1 MSDPI
6 GMADEEEDD
15 ILDGGEGGSE
25 PLAPSPMAP
34 RVSGGGRPDAI
45 LQLLAQ
51 ATRTGSQG
59 EPRPSYAADIAGA
72 QNRIAKILAS
82 GLKGLEETSGLERV
96 GQAAM
101 QTLAGQGRI
110 SFPQAEAAAQQQDLS
125 RAYNIANA
133 LSGLAKSQGGG
144 QLNQSQM
151 LNLLM
156 RGQEGDRRERANFAR
171 NTDAIARAAS
181 ANLENPAEG
190 MAYIAQRMQELG
202 ANSETP
208 LDKLTQI
215 RTQAIGEMSRQ
226 RFRTKKEGR
235 KGEGGDETPDIGGP
249 TAGAD
254 GSLDLKPYK
263 KVKGAEWA
271 PWMVTYNQALNT
283 GDKAGAEAIFR
294 ANVRA
299 KSVLSTEERKPF
311 DEFLKTH
318 QAAVASGSLIGN
330 ILKIANENPAALAQV
345 GSIQSFIAN
354 AASQVGNLLASVAS
368 DQTLTEDTRS
378 RANRAL
384 SALTGNPDTNYKA
397 ELDTITDKWK
407 NSPLFRNAVDAAQLR
422 SMFTTLAYSMA
433 AANDPGGRF
442 TNQDIKDAMGQIA
455 ATNGDLNQL
464 RAVLN
469 GKYNLLSQ
477 KMEVRRQQTPYFNQL
492 ETPWS
497 PTMDVGAFARI
508 IRGEVPISGLGI
520 PRQARTAPQAP
531 SYSPGAPPA
540 AAPGPQPAT
549 PNLNDLLNRYAPR

>member
-6 GMADEEEDD
+6 GRDDGEEDD

-51 ATRTGSQG
+51 GMRTGSQG

-82 GLKGLEETSGLERV
+82 GLKGLEETGGLERV

-133 LSGLAKSQGGG
+133 LSGLAKAQGGG

-156 RGQEGDRRERANFAR
+156 RGREGERREQATFQNNVEAFIRSTSAR
-171 NTDAIARAAS
+171 YEDPAKAAEVLRNYLFKNGKDINDYAS
-181 ANLENPAEG
+181 ANRIMAEASNALSSSG
-190 MAYIAQRMQELG
+190 L
-202 ANSETP
+202 TP
-208 LDKLTQI
+208 LKV
-215 RTQAIGEMSRQ
+215 
-226 RFRTKKEGR
+226 KGR
-235 KGEGGDETPDIGGP
+235 KGEGGDEAPDIGGP

-397 ELDTITDKWK
+397 ELDTITDRWK
-407 NSPLFRNAVDAAQLR
+407 NSPLFRNAVNAAELR

-520 PRQARTAPQAP
+520 PRQARTAPPAP

-540 AAPGPQPAT
+540 AAPPQPAAR
-549 PNLNDLLNRYAPR
+549 PDPLGIR